1 MAGPRRGMSRPRN
14 RPDADRR
21 KKRIGVTK
29 AKAME
34 IVRELKKQNYP
45 DARIKQLP
53 DGSYVGVFNDDD
65 GSVRQIA
72 DIALLGVGLTTAL
85 VLTGVV
91 AGTAANL

>member
-1 MAGPRRGMSRPRN
+1 MAGPRRGMTKPRN
-14 RPDADRR
+14 RPDSDRR

-29 AKAME
+29 TKAME
-34 IVRELKKQNYP
+34 IVRELKNQNYP
-45 DARIKQLP
+45 EARIKRLP

-85 VLTGVV
+85 VLAGVV
-91 AGTAANL
+91 GSTAANL